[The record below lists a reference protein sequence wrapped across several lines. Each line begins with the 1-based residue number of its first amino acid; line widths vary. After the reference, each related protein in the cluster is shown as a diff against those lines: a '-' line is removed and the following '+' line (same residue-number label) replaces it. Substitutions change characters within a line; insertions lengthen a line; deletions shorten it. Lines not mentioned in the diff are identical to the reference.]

1 MTDPNL
7 FDLPALPYAGT
18 SGHNSTD
25 TSIERANRMDTG
37 IQTKQIQWAT
47 IEILSER
54 GPQGITFIE
63 LSELLN
69 IHAGSSAGALSTM
82 HTAGLIERLE
92 AKRGRSHIYV
102 AMEHVDGRPTKPKPV
117 KKCCKHCGGEL

>member
-25 TSIERANRMDTG
+25 TSIQRANRMDQGTETKH
-37 IQTKQIQWAT
+37 IQS
-47 IEILSER
+47 EVLRILEQR
-54 GPQGITFIE
+54 GEQGITFIE
-63 LSELLN
+63 LSEMLN

-82 HTAGLIERLE
+82 HTAGLIERLQM
-92 AKRGRSHIYV
+92 KRGKSHVYV
-102 AMEHVDGRPTKPKPV
+102 SLANVYRRPTKPKAAR
-117 KKCCKHCGGEL
+117 KCCKHCGGEL